1 MLAKTKSVEPSDHSP
16 TYKILFIISFCH
28 LLNDAIQSVIPAMF
42 PIIEKTLG
50 LSFTQL
56 GLISFSLFFISSV
69 MQPLV
74 GWYSDKRPT
83 PSMLPIGLSITL
95 LGMTGLAFA
104 PSFELII
111 ICVLFVGL
119 GSAIFHPEAS
129 KVVFLGAGPKRGTA
143 QSIFQVGGNSG
154 QALAPLITA
163 LILVPLGQFGAI
175 WFSIVAAI
183 AVGFLWY
190 IACWYKERLETESLM
205 KKNKPKTPTKS
216 ITKAVKI
223 ALVLIVFIIF
233 ARSWY
238 VASIT
243 NFYAF
248 YIIDFYGF
256 SIKMSQMYIFSFLVA
271 GAIGTFIG
279 GPLADKYGK
288 KNVILISMLSATPL
302 SLLLPHVNAY
312 TAFPITALLGI
323 ILMSSF
329 SVTVVYAQ
337 ELVPGN
343 VGMMSGL
350 TIGLAFGMGAIGAVA
365 IGSFIDA
372 FGLFAAM
379 VSIGFLPL
387 IGLLS
392 FFLPSDKSFGSH
404 TSS

>member
-1 MLAKTKSVEPSDHSP
+1 MLANKKSMEMSEEST
-16 TYKILFIISFCH
+16 TYKILFIISLTH
-28 LLNDAIQSVIPAMF
+28 LLNDSIQSVIPAMF
-42 PIIEKTLG
+42 PIIERSLG

-56 GLISFSLFFISSV
+56 GLISFALFFVSSV

-83 PSMLPIGLSITL
+83 PAMLPIGLSITL
-95 LGMTGLAFA
+95 VGVTGLAFA
-104 PSFELII
+104 PSFATII
-111 ICVLFVGL
+111 LSVLLVGM

-129 KVVFLGAGPKRGTA
+129 KVVFLAAGTKRGTA

-190 IACWYKERLETESLM
+190 IARWYKERLAADLLIR
-205 KKNKPKTPTKS
+205 KNKPKMPDQPL
-216 ITKAVKI
+216 TKAVKV
-223 ALVLIVFIIF
+223 ALLLIVFIIF

-238 VASIT
+238 IASIT

-248 YIIDFYGF
+248 YIIEFYHF
-256 SIKMSQMYIFSFLVA
+256 SIRLSQMYIFAFLLA
-271 GAIGTFIG
+271 GAVGTFIG
-279 GPLADKYGK
+279 GPLADRYGK
-288 KNVILISMLSATPL
+288 KNVILVSMISAAPL
-302 SLLLPHVNAY
+302 SLVLPYVNAFV
-312 TAFPITALLGI
+312 AFPLVALLGI

-337 ELVPGN
+337 ELVPGR
-343 VGMMSGL
+343 VGMMSGV
-350 TIGLAFGMGAIGAVA
+350 TIGLAFGMGALGAIA

-372 FGLFAAM
+372 FGLLTAM
-379 VSIGFLPL
+379 ITVGFLPL
-387 IGLLS
+387 LGLLS
-392 FFLPSDKSFGSH
+392 FFLPSDQSLGNKA
-404 TSS
+404 